1 MKITGIVVPF
11 LQPNTDT
18 DVIIPARFLKRT
30 ALDGFEPFAFFEK
43 RYLPTTVCEP
53 SLASRDYVFTRREP
67 DPASPFNHPHAADAT
82 FLLTWNNFG
91 CGSSREHA
99 VYALRNYRV
108 IIGGAPAGKTAFADI
123 FRDNCRQN
131 LLWTPVL
138 SEADHAKLV
147 EYATKAMAKGPVRL
161 TLDPQNQ
168 RLTTE
173 GGELELACSIPP
185 HHLSYIL
192 AGKDPFETAKEQVSS
207 HRKAIDGW
215 FTGHPAF
222 SRTAP
227 DALAKARGG

>member
-43 RYLPTTVCEP
+43 RYLPSTVCEP
-53 SLASRDYVFTRREP
+53 SLASRDYVFTRRDP
-67 DPASPFNHPHAADAT
+67 DPESPFNHPAAAGAT

-131 LLWTPVL
+131 LIWTPVL
-138 SEADHAKLV
+138 SEADHGRLAAWAS
-147 EYATKAMAKGPVRL
+147 EAMAKGPARL
-161 TLDPQNQ
+161 TLDSETA
-168 RLTTE
+168 RLST
-173 GGELELACSIPP
+173 GDGALDLPCSIPP
-185 HHLSYIL
+185 HHVSYIH
-192 AGKDPFETAKEQVSS
+192 AGKDPFETAKEQVAS
-207 HRKAIDGW
+207 HGKRIDAW
-215 FTGHPAF
+215 FREHPAF
-222 SRTAP
+222 YESAP
-227 DALAKARGG
+227 DALAKAREG